1 MYFLLHLESL
11 QDPSVRFLLVMSW
24 SHRKITTGKECKGMV
39 INDPV
44 IHCTDWDHE
53 DQEKHSNL
61 PEDTQLHNPVLFMDW
76 GGGGLGVR
84 QRQGFTAGPGGG
96 AETQIFRGRHGTMTP
111 QGICTRGEGI
121 EIPPN
126 SRGSL
131 SPLEAVTRMVS
142 LSVAGFDLANPSTFT
157 STPTPP

>member
-1 MYFLLHLESL
+1 MEDDTGSNVEKRRRRSQRQHFLLHLESL

-53 DQEKHSNL
+53 DQRNIAICLKTHSFTIL
-61 PEDTQLHNPVLFMDW
+61 CYSWIM
-76 GGGGLGVR
+76 GGGLGVR

-96 AETQIFRGRHGTMTP
+96 AETQIYRGRHGTFLTP
-111 QGICTRGEGI
+111 KRDFAQGER
-121 EIPPN
+121 
-126 SRGSL
+126 
-131 SPLEAVTRMVS
+131 V
-142 LSVAGFDLANPSTFT
+142 
-157 STPTPP
+157 